1 MTQSFRDSVTQCF
14 CLLPSCLLLFDLHM
28 LIQSQSI
35 LTSAFWLKSSVM
47 FALSLFIWWIFPWNQ
62 FCNTHAFF
70 ITSNIFWKNQLLHK
84 NVWFFWSNNL
94 NKFKTLKQW
103 LHLLSLIM
111 RLPIQKMPKPEL
123 SSSSLSWNQDY
134 WIFLDSN
141 LQIALFFMLLSISP
155 TCLD

>member
-1 MTQSFRDSVTQCF
+1 MSLVFIVHDLIHVVFHKRLLVTHNSSLHSVCLSDEFFREINFATHMHFLSPQTFFEKTNF
-14 CLLPSCLLLFDLHM
+14 C
-28 LIQSQSI
+28 I
-35 LTSAFWLKSSVM
+35 
-47 FALSLFIWWIFPWNQ
+47 
-62 FCNTHAFF
+62 
-70 ITSNIFWKNQLLHK
+70 K